1 MGREVCAC
9 EWAWGKQTH
18 TGVSMGKEVCVCEW
32 ASGETDSR
40 RSEHGQGSVC
50 SCKWHH
56 GKQIHAGVIMG
67 REVCTCEWPRGKLR
81 FLSGNLPDG
90 GGLNLSRLKSAS

>member
-18 TGVSMGKEVCVCEW
+18 TGVSMAGKC
-32 ASGETDSR
+32 ALLNGLM
-40 RSEHGQGSVC
+40 GN
-50 SCKWHH
+50 
-56 GKQIHAGVIMG
+56 KQTHAGVSMG